1 MRSILIVWTGTC
13 LWRKVGKDD
22 LMYQEWVTS
31 WEWFDNAWHN
41 GTFYGKNVRDIL
53 CQCMDINIKP
63 KEIELLEESVC

>member
-1 MRSILIVWTGTC
+1 
-13 LWRKVGKDD
+13 
-22 LMYQEWVTS
+22 MYQEWVTS